1 MSSIVIFRFWPPVA
15 SEVGY
20 EVVWFLNSR
29 SLNNF
34 VVQQRR
40 KNVFFHELHQPL
52 KAIFGLGWPQRSN
65 MRLIRGCW
73 STLEFSCN
81 LKNASFDELIS
92 VLASGGLWWP
102 LVASEVGT
110 EFILFVE
117 NDLKMLS
124 LSFPIFNFWPPVT
137 SEVVEQ
143 FWKSAISIPPEFWHE
158 NWNGTF
164 RDICKHCVAK
174 AFHHLSFSEQI

>member
-1 MSSIVIFRFWPPVA
+1 MSSKVIFRFWPPVA

-20 EVVWFLNSR
+20 EVVWFPEFEVAEQLWSSAKTKKCFLPRIASASKSNFWPRVASEVEYAVDSR
-29 SLNNF
+29 LLINF
-34 VVQQRR
+34 GIQ
-40 KNVFFHELHQPL
+40 LQPQKCIL
-52 KAIFGLGWPQRSN
+52 WWIDQCF
-65 MRLIRGCW
+65 
-73 STLEFSCN
+73 
-81 LKNASFDELIS
+81 
-92 VLASGGLWWP
+92 GLWWP